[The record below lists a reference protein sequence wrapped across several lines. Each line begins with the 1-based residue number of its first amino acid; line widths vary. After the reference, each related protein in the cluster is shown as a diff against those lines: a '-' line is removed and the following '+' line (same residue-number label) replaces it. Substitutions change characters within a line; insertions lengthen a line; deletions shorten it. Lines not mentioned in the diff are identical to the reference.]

1 MGLMWDASRHSGSYI
16 DTSDKDHTQ
25 DNVYTQT
32 QWQTLE
38 ALGAVFLP
46 CAGWRPGNVWNQAG
60 IVEVSTKYLG
70 SYWSSSIPQT
80 SSKNYY
86 FFRFTQQEIRK
97 FPFTLSNN
105 LLFRGRSVRLV
116 HDTLPPI
123 E

>member
-1 MGLMWDASRHSGSYI
+1 MATDIIKNKFIESGYLNGYLISGGSSISTVSKPIYTNKEKGQNLSVI
-16 DTSDKDHTQ
+16 NPATS
-25 DNVYTQT
+25 N
-32 QWQTLE
+32 
-38 ALGAVFLP
+38 
-46 CAGWRPGNVWNQAG
+46 
-60 IVEVSTKYLG
+60 IVEKKAAFSLKFTEEFNFSTSGNY
-70 SYWSSSIPQT
+70 T
-80 SSKNYY
+80 ESKNYY